1 MMHDDEDDFPPMEEF
16 ELTSSYLGEELSL
29 SEVGDEVSLPF
40 PDLSLLESRCGY
52 SFKDRELLERA
63 LTHPSY
69 SNERRRKRKHNQ
81 RLEFLGDAVL
91 GMITAAVLYER
102 EEFEDEGMLTRS
114 LSSLVCES
122 ALARKARELELGSF
136 LKLGKGEDSQGGRDR
151 DSILCDA
158 YEALLASIFVD
169 GGFEAAHKVVM
180 KLHRAD
186 FDRLE
191 RPNPPQ
197 PNFKGQLQSI
207 IQAQFNVQPTY
218 HIIYEHGPEH
228 RKVFV
233 AEVRVLSER
242 LGQGEG
248 KSKKH
253 AEQAA
258 AEFAL
263 SLFLDKLAAS
273 QGQDA

>member
-1 MMHDDEDDFPPMEEF
+1 MSHEDDLPMLEEVSLTSFGLDDEISIA
-16 ELTSSYLGEELSL
+16 EL
-29 SEVGDEVSLPF
+29 GDEISLPF

-52 SFKDRELLERA
+52 TFKNREYLERA

-91 GMITAAVLYER
+91 GLLTASVLYDR
-102 EEFEDEGMLTRS
+102 DEFEDEGVLTRS
-114 LSSLVCES
+114 LSALVCES
-122 ALARKARELELGSF
+122 ALAKKARELELGYF

-158 YEALLASIFVD
+158 YEALLASIYVD
-169 GGFEAAHKVVM
+169 GGFEAAKRVVL
-180 KLHRAD
+180 KLHRRD
-186 FDRLE
+186 FDTLE
-191 RPNPPQ
+191 QPNPPT
-197 PNFKGQLQSI
+197 PNFKGQLQSL
-207 IQAQFNVQPTY
+207 IQAKYNVQPTY
-218 HIIYEHGPEH
+218 HIVYEQGPEH

-233 AEVRVLSER
+233 AEVRVFEER

-248 KSKKH
+248 RSKKQ

-258 AEFAL
+258 AQEAL
-263 SLFLDKLAAS
+263 ENFIEKGEDISGLI
-273 QGQDA
+273 